1 MIIHNNKKT
10 LYKFE
15 INLHLESM
23 KKTNVQGKNQP
34 KKKTIDL
41 QCNNKKTQEWS
52 WLDTLA
58 QQSNHK
64 RKEPKKKKRWKNT

>member
-41 QCNNKKTQEWS
+41 QCNNKKTQE
-52 WLDTLA
+52 
-58 QQSNHK
+58 
-64 RKEPKKKKRWKNT
+64 